1 MFNNLKSEDYLD
13 YPLSF
18 IVDSCQITKQRI
30 SLEEDEKK
38 VLEGRKK
45 YNTCMNF
52 VLALSSTL
60 NRRCIS
66 KIEKKISPENAL
78 TFADLSNVH
87 STTDIINEIMDYSN
101 KYPHFLNQIAWLH
114 ASKAISQKWPCK

>member
-1 MFNNLKSEDYLD
+1 MFSVLYKIFLYLLFFIIFNNAKSLDYLD

-30 SLEEDEKK
+30 SLEKDEKK

-60 NRRCIS
+60 NRRCIA
-66 KIEKKISPENAL
+66 KIEKKISPESAL
-78 TFADLSNVH
+78 TFADLSMCIQLW
-87 STTDIINEIMDYSN
+87 T
-101 KYPHFLNQIAWLH
+101 
-114 ASKAISQKWPCK
+114 